1 MLVRLSHHMSSISG
15 LLSLLAFI
23 LLSAPA
29 SAETN
34 GAQKRQ
40 EDFVRRIF
48 AEAGFPPMS
57 YEEMRRHEV
66 RHIVLNDPYGM
77 YMLPGIALERRADGV
92 VLMTLQYRD
101 WQETPVPVDAGLW
114 TELVEI
120 ENELYAPPPAAPPR
134 VRNPDT
140 KPPPPPPICHGWSAR
155 FAAPRGRTAS
165 WSACGSGRGRPGFE
179 YAERVARLAI
189 DSRAGCRGETDDV
202 LRAFMQCFSGLEFAN
217 PALAERFEAIEKDWN
232 SLAYGPAQLMAARQ
246 ALQSPGLRPGTQQ
259 WDLAREEVA
268 KVSELQNR
276 RLEII
281 QRLGQLLNDP
291 ATNSSL
297 PDREKL
303 RRVLESWT
311 SFRQGQQD
319 NYIRLLEDLLY
330 PANL

>member
-1 MLVRLSHHMSSISG
+1 
-15 LLSLLAFI
+15 
-23 LLSAPA
+23 
-29 SAETN
+29 
-34 GAQKRQ
+34 
-40 EDFVRRIF
+40 
-48 AEAGFPPMS
+48 
-57 YEEMRRHEV
+57 
-66 RHIVLNDPYGM
+66 
-77 YMLPGIALERRADGV
+77 
-92 VLMTLQYRD
+92 
-101 WQETPVPVDAGLW
+101 
-114 TELVEI
+114 
-120 ENELYAPPPAAPPR
+120 
-134 VRNPDT
+134 
-140 KPPPPPPICHGWSAR
+140 
-155 FAAPRGRTAS
+155 
-165 WSACGSGRGRPGFE
+165 
-179 YAERVARLAI
+179 
-189 DSRAGCRGETDDV
+189 
-202 LRAFMQCFSGLEFAN
+202 MQCFSGLEFAN